1 MRRNYL
7 YILIALVIIAC
18 GSSRKVVENKSS
30 ASNYKHDVNTI
41 HPEFAVFHVSDMV
54 SELHF
59 KINSKELLYTRPDGI
74 NFSSN
79 LLIAYR
85 LFSSYDSKE
94 VLDSSSVRLVDVNN
108 DNAAKFLVGKM
119 NFNAVSPRSYCLRL
133 TVTDLNRNSSVSSF
147 IDIAKEDDLNRQN
160 FLVKSKTDDV
170 PLFHN
175 YFKLND
181 TLVISYK
188 AKMAVT
194 LFVRYYNRVF
204 PLAAPPFSVAEP
216 RPFQYKADSLFTVQL
231 NGSGTTTFLPTKK
244 GFYHFQLD
252 TTQRIGLTLYN
263 FSETFPE
270 IKKSEDLVPP
280 LRFITSKQEYDE
292 LSSST
297 NPKAAVEKFWM
308 NCTGNQDR
316 AKEIIRKYY
325 NRVKD
330 ANLFFTSY
338 IEGWKTDRG
347 MIYLIYGA
355 PNVIYRTAWA
365 ETWTYGEANNI
376 NSLSYSFS
384 RVDNPFSDNDY
395 TLDRSAVYK
404 QNWGIAVDIW
414 RQGRTYLQD

>member
-1 MRRNYL
+1 MKRNCL
-7 YILIALVIIAC
+7 YILFALILFAC
-18 GSSRKVVENKSS
+18 GTSRKIENKSPTS
-30 ASNYKHDVNTI
+30 SYKHDENTI
-41 HPEFAVFHVSDMV
+41 HPEFTVFHVSDNI

-79 LLIAYR
+79 VLISYR
-85 LFSSYDSKE
+85 LYSSYDSKD
-94 VLDSSSVRLVDVNN
+94 VVDSSSVRLVDVNN
-108 DNAAKFLVGKM
+108 DNLNKYLLGKM
-119 NFNAVSPRSYCLRL
+119 NMNAVSPRSYCVRIN
-133 TVTDLNRNSSVSSF
+133 VTDLNRNISVSSF
-147 IDIAKEDDLNRQN
+147 IDIEKTDDLNRQN
-160 FLVKSKTDDV
+160 FLVKSKNDDA
-170 PLFHN
+170 PIFHN
-175 YFKLND
+175 YFKLNEE
-181 TLVISYK
+181 LVINYK
-188 AKMAVT
+188 AKIAVT
-194 LFVRYYNRVF
+194 LFVRYYNRTF

-216 RPFQYKADSLFTVQL
+216 RPFQYKADSLFSIQL
-231 NGSGTTTFLPTKK
+231 DQNGVANFLPTKK

-252 TTQRIGLTLYN
+252 TTKRIGLTLYN

-270 IKKSEDLVPP
+270 IKKAEDLVPP
-280 LRFITSKQEYDE
+280 LRFITSKQEYDD
-292 LSSST
+292 LTVST
-297 NPKAAVEKFWM
+297 NSKAAIENFWM

-355 PNVIYRTAWA
+355 PNVIYRTAYA
-365 ETWTYGEANNI
+365 ETWTYGEENNI

-384 RVDNPFSDNDY
+384 KIDNPFTDNDY
-395 TLDRSAVYK
+395 TLERSAVYK
-404 QNWGIAVDIW
+404 QNWGMAVDIW